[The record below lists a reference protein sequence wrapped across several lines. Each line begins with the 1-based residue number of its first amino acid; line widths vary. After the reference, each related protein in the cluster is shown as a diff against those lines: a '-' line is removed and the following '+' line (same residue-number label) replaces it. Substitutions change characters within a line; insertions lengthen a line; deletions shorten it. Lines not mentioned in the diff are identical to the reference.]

1 LESVKKIFDLPSVIE
16 NSIIAVQFKLYNR
29 GGKTAAR
36 GKNAVRVNIDMA
48 RIRIFVTLV
57 RVQHRVKTK
66 LRDKQVL
73 STLRV
78 VTLLRS

>member
-1 LESVKKIFDLPSVIE
+1 
-16 NSIIAVQFKLYNR
+16 
-29 GGKTAAR
+29 
-36 GKNAVRVNIDMA
+36 MA